1 MKWKEGRG
9 NKNLKKGDMLSE
21 GVGALEKVGGR
32 WGGGPSFAKGMETQI
47 LVIEKLNGRKYF
59 ILRIYFCL

>member
-32 WGGGPSFAKGMETQI
+32 WGGGGGGGSI
-47 LVIEKLNGRKYF
+47 I
-59 ILRIYFCL
+59 